1 MKKLLIKTS
10 CLLLILGLN
19 WTGLF
24 AIGETFAHFNDTEI
38 ADVNIFQTGVL
49 DFSLTSGQGNFI
61 TTEKADNMG
70 PGDSVTRDIYIKK
83 DGSLPFKYQAH
94 SESIPGSCDE
104 DFYNA
109 LELRV
114 WYNYYHTQEPSPPDY
129 HEYRTMALKYSGPL
143 KDFDDFDTNPDDSDL
158 IIPNNH
164 PYFNNSFYQE
174 NEHWLYFE
182 ISLPSDVSAD
192 LQNKACE
199 FKFIFEGWQDNVDNY
214 GDGGFTDVEEI
225 TNTLQSGTWIVE
237 EGDVVINELM
247 WMGSWFKSH
256 DEWIELRN
264 MTSHE
269 IDISGW
275 QLTKLT
281 DCGEVLMLEIP
292 EDSTIPANGY
302 FLISNFD
309 KEISNIN
316 VEPDLVDL
324 KVSLRNRFLQIKL
337 YKEDWEDS
345 DNLIDTADN
354 GSYLPAAGWQGFF
367 FHLSMERNDIP
378 GDGTLSNSWHTCF
391 DFVNSRIYWD
401 SNDIFNLGT
410 PGAANLS
417 DESIEGQEAYLAYY
431 IQLEKELLDEGVYPV
446 DPISWEENYDEE
458 EVLESENEPENVEE
472 KDIFEDIIDVVEE
485 TVEEILG
492 LNQEDPEELVEEE
505 IVEEDKT
512 TEETKDEVGSETEE
526 VPEEIIQ
533 EETEELIEED
543 MGLEENTDTEE
554 TGSEVDSE
562 TEEVPEEII
571 EEEQPV
577 IEPEEIIIEEENNE

>member
-10 CLLLILGLN
+10 CVVLIICLN
-19 WTGLF
+19 WAGLS
-24 AIGETFAHFNDTEI
+24 AIGETMAYFNDTENTNTNSLEI
-38 ADVNIFQTGVL
+38 GTL
-49 DFSLTSGQGNFI
+49 DFSLRSGQGNFSPSI
-61 TTEKADNMG
+61 KTGNMM

-94 SESIPGSCDE
+94 SESILGSCDE

-109 LELRV
+109 LELKV
-114 WYNYYHTQEPSPPDY
+114 WYNYYHTQEPSSPNY
-129 HEYRTMALKYSGPL
+129 HEYRTMALKYSGSL
-143 KDFDDFDTNPDDSDL
+143 KDFDLINDSDL
-158 IIPNNH
+158 QIPNSH
-164 PYFNNSFYQE
+164 DYFNNSFYQE
-174 NEHWLYFE
+174 NEHWFYFQ
-182 ISLPSDVSAD
+182 ISLPSDALAD

-199 FKFIFEGWQDNVDNY
+199 FKFVFEGWQDNVDNY

-225 TNTLQSGTWIVE
+225 ISILQSGRWIVE

-247 WMGSWFKSH
+247 WMGSWFKPY

-264 MTSHE
+264 MTSYE
-269 IDISGW
+269 MDISGW

-281 DCGEVLMLEIP
+281 DSGEALMLEIP

-309 KEISNIN
+309 KSISRIN
-316 VEPDLVDL
+316 VEPDLIDS
-324 KVSLRNRFLQIKL
+324 KVALRNRFLQIKL
-337 YKEDWEDS
+337 YKGDWEDL
-345 DNLIDTADN
+345 DNLIDAADN
-354 GSYLPAAGWQGFF
+354 GSYLPAAGWRGFF

-458 EVLESENEPENVEE
+458 EILELQDEPENIEE
-472 KDIFEDIIDVVEE
+472 EDIFENIIDVVEE

-505 IVEEDKT
+505 IVEEDKII
-512 TEETKDEVGSETEE
+512 EETEE
-526 VPEEIIQ
+526 MPEETI
-533 EETEELIEED
+533 EEGTEELIEED
-543 MGLEENTDTEE
+543 MGLEENIDTEE
-554 TGSEVDSE
+554 TEDEVDSE
-562 TEEVPEEII
+562 TKEIPEEII
-571 EEEQPV
+571 EEQQPV
-577 IEPEEIIIEEENNE
+577 IEPEEIIIEEESNE